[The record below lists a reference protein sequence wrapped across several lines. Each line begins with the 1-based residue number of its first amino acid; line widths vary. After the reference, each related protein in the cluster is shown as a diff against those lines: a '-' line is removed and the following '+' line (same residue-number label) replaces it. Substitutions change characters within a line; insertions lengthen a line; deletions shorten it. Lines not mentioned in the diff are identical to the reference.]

1 MSGWSIQIDAV
12 SGVLTTVLGHLGD
25 EDATEGLSGSI
36 QTMDT
41 AVQSAA
47 EECGDSFPV
56 ETALGLFMS
65 HYGPLCGQMVRRT
78 GSAVTA
84 CSEVDLEMAETAQ
97 RNNLEAPV
105 TEDDL
110 PPNLWPPP
118 APESPAP

>member
-56 ETALGLFMS
+56 ETALGLFMA

-84 CSEVDLEMAETAQ
+84 CSEATQHYQTGDLEMAETAQ

-110 PPNLWPPP
+110 PPNV
-118 APESPAP
+118 